1 MNTAPRRDE
10 RILVIDDQS
19 LAQGFFRFAL
29 EQLGYQNIF
38 LAERANVAL
47 NLCRDNQFDLII
59 CAHNQQQGKDG
70 FQLYEEIKA
79 KGLQQLSCAVIFI
92 SAETDPSLVHS
103 VIELQPDEFLAK
115 PFVIKDLQLRI
126 ERVLRRKQQLRDV
139 YLALDAKDDQ
149 RALAA
154 IDQQLADARQHKLF
168 PLLLRLKGDVLL
180 RQGDYA
186 VAEKFFS
193 AMLNIQH
200 FSWARMGVV
209 RCHLAQ
215 GKEQLAFTELEALLE
230 RSESRLFALDLLAEL
245 EFKQQHYQQAQQHVL
260 EAAELAPRNMFR
272 QQKLLHLSRINHDY
286 ENQYRAARDMVKYAR
301 YSMYEQPDLYLTL
314 ARASI
319 DYALSVDDE
328 EQSSRLN
335 RQAVVSLST
344 VQRQYANG
352 SHAALESQ
360 QQVLQAR
367 LLYLQDH
374 KDKAQAMLSALE
386 PLQEITS
393 VEGALD
399 RAKALHEVG
408 LSQASAELFR
418 QISNHCQRQLV
429 DPLFTSYL
437 QQEQQE
443 RQAMRLGPRELNN
456 NAVTMY
462 KQGNWQE
469 SFDAFTLAFKV
480 MPKNA
485 GIALNLWQTLLTSPR
500 SLCAPSLKQRLLDQ
514 CQLLIENSI
523 LKPEQQQ
530 RYQQLKLKH
539 VTHHAY

>member
-19 LAQGFFRFAL
+19 LAQGYFRFAL

-38 LAERANVAL
+38 LADRASVAL

-59 CAHNQQQGKDG
+59 CAYNQQQGKDG

-79 KGLQQLSCAVIFI
+79 KGLQQLSCAIIFI

-139 YLALDAKDDQ
+139 YQALDAKDDIK
-149 RALAA
+149 ALAA
-154 IDQQLADARQHKLF
+154 IDKHLADAQQHKLF

-180 RQGDYA
+180 NQHDVSA
-186 VAEKFFS
+186 AERFFN
-193 AMLNIQH
+193 AMLNIQP
-200 FSWARMGVV
+200 FNWARMGLV
-209 RCHLAQ
+209 RCYLAR
-215 GKEQLAFTELEALLE
+215 GREQQAFTELEALLK

-272 QQKLLHLSRINHDY
+272 QQKLLQLSRINHDY
-286 ENQYRAARDMVKYAR
+286 ESQYRAARDMVKYAR

-335 RQAVVSLST
+335 RQASVSLST
-344 VQRQYANG
+344 VQRQYG
-352 SHAALESQ
+352 SSREALESQ

-374 KDKAQAMLSALE
+374 KEKAQAMLSSLE
-386 PLQEITS
+386 PLQKIES
-393 VEGALD
+393 VEAALD

-408 LSQASAELFR
+408 LSQASADLFA
-418 QISNHCQRQLV
+418 QINQYCQQQLA
-429 DPLFTSYL
+429 DPLFSTYL
-437 QQEQQE
+437 QQEQRE
-443 RQAMRLGPRELNN
+443 RLAMRLGPRELNN
-456 NAVTMY
+456 NAVTLY
-462 KQGNWQE
+462 KHGNWQE
-469 SFDAFTLAFKV
+469 AFDAFKLAWRV

-500 SLCAPSLKQRLLDQ
+500 PLCAPSSKQQLLDQ
-514 CQLLIENSI
+514 CQKLIETTN

-530 RYQQLKLKH
+530 RYQQLKQKYLAPQ
-539 VTHHAY
+539 V

>member
-1 MNTAPRRDE
+1 MNTPPRRDE

-79 KGLQQLSCAVIFI
+79 KGLQQLSCAIIFI

-126 ERVLRRKQQLRDV
+126 ERVLRRKQQLREV
-139 YLALDAKDDQ
+139 YQALDARDDQ
-149 RALAA
+149 KALAA
-154 IDQQLADARQHKLF
+154 IDKQLADARLHKLF

-180 RQGDYA
+180 SQNDYKA
-186 VAEKFFS
+186 AENFFS
-193 AMLNIQH
+193 AMLNIQP
-200 FSWARMGVV
+200 FSWARIGLV
-209 RCHLAQ
+209 RCHLAL
-215 GKEQLAFTELEALLE
+215 GKEQQAFTELETLLE

-245 EFKQQHYQQAQQHVL
+245 EFKQQHYQQAQQHLL

-272 QQKLLHLSRINHDY
+272 QQKLLQLSRINHDY

-335 RQAVVSLST
+335 RQAAVSLST
-344 VQRQYANG
+344 MQRQYASSPG
-352 SHAALESQ
+352 GLESQ

-374 KDKAQAMLSALE
+374 KDKAQAMLSSLD
-386 PLQEITS
+386 PLQKIDS

-408 LSQASAELFR
+408 LSQASADLFA
-418 QISNHCQRQLV
+418 QISQHCQQQLA
-429 DPLFTSYL
+429 DPLFSAYL
-437 QQEQQE
+437 QQEKQE
-443 RQAMRLGPRELNN
+443 RLAMRLGPRELNN
-456 NAVTMY
+456 NAVTLY
-462 KQGNWQE
+462 KHGNWQE
-469 SFDAFTLAFKV
+469 AFDAFKLAWKV

-500 SLCAPSLKQRLLDQ
+500 PLCAPSSKQQLLTQ
-514 CQLLIENSI
+514 CQQLIETST

-539 VTHHAY
+539 LNQHA

>member
-19 LAQGFFRFAL
+19 LAQGFLRFAL

-38 LAERANVAL
+38 LVERANVAL
-47 NLCRDNQFDLII
+47 NLCRENQFDLII

-79 KGLQQLSCAVIFI
+79 KGLQQLSCAIIFI

-126 ERVLRRKQQLRDV
+126 ERVLRRKQQLREV
-139 YLALDAKDDQ
+139 YQALDAKDDQ
-149 RALAA
+149 KALAA
-154 IDQQLADARQHKLF
+154 IDRQLADARQHKLF

-180 RQGDYA
+180 NQGSYS
-186 VAEKFFS
+186 VAGKFFS
-193 AMLNIQH
+193 AMLNIQP
-200 FSWARMGVV
+200 FSWARMGLV

-215 GKEQLAFTELEALLE
+215 GKEQQAFTELEALLE

-245 EFKQQHYQQAQQHVL
+245 EFKQQHYQQAQQHL
-260 EAAELAPRNMFR
+260 LQAAELAPRNMFR
-272 QQKLLHLSRINHDY
+272 QQKLLQLSRINHDY

-319 DYALSVDDE
+319 DYALSIDDE

-335 RQAVVSLST
+335 RQATVSLST
-344 VQRQYANG
+344 MQRQYTNG
-352 SHAALESQ
+352 AHSALESQ

-374 KDKAQAMLSALE
+374 KDKAQAMLSALA
-386 PLQEITS
+386 PLQKIES

-408 LSQASAELFR
+408 LSQASAELFT
-418 QISNHCQRQLV
+418 QISQHCQQQLA
-429 DPLFTSYL
+429 DPLFNAYL

-443 RQAMRLGPRELNN
+443 RLAMRLGPRELNN
-456 NAVTMY
+456 NAVNLY
-462 KQGNWQE
+462 KHGNWQE
-469 SFDAFTLAFKV
+469 AFDAFKLAWKV

-500 SLCAPSLKQRLLDQ
+500 PLCAPSSKQQLLDQ
-514 CQLLIENSI
+514 CQQLIEASN
-523 LKPEQQQ
+523 LKPEQLQ
-530 RYQQLKLKH
+530 RFQQLKQKH
-539 VTHHAY
+539 LNQPA